1 MQKEKFASEIF
12 VRLGGAIYAAPQN
25 DLHIFVR
32 RDVKPMT
39 EQKVQG

>member
-1 MQKEKFASEIF
+1 MRKEKFASEIF
-12 VRLGGAIYAAPQN
+12 VRLGGTVYAAAQN

-39 EQKVQG
+39 DQKVQG